1 MTARLACIRRHPIK
15 SVGGE
20 GLDRVTLTAARRL
33 PGDREW
39 AVLTD
44 AGERLA
50 KASETGGEPDRW
62 LPKSC
67 FVRGVSSAPIQAIRG
82 GWRDEGGRARIAL
95 SQPDQPDLDFD
106 PETEAARLIDWLRPL
121 WPADAP
127 APTRLVRGAAIWT
140 DQKWPW
146 ISILSLSSLA
156 ALEAETGL
164 RLGTHRWRGNLW
176 IDGWP
181 PFAERELIG
190 RILHVGDVE
199 LRITEAI
206 GRCDATS
213 ADTETGTRDSDM
225 PATLERLYGHHD
237 FGVFAEVVN
246 GGEVAI
252 GAPVAA

>member
-1 MTARLACIRRHPIK
+1 MTARLAHIRRHPIK

-20 GLDRVTLTAARRL
+20 GLGRVTLEAARRL

-39 AVLTD
+39 AVLTE
-44 AGERLA
+44 AGERNA
-50 KASETGGEPDRW
+50 RASETGGEPDRW

-67 FVRGVSSAPIQAIRG
+67 FLRGVIAAPLQAVEG
-82 GWRDEGGRARIAL
+82 GWHGDRL
-95 SQPDQPDLDFD
+95 SLRHPQRPDLELD
-106 PETEAARLIDWLRPL
+106 PETETADLIDWLAPL
-121 WPADAP
+121 WPEAAP
-127 APTRLVRGAAIWT
+127 PATRLVRGAAIWT

-164 RLGTHRWRGNLW
+164 DLGIHRWRGNLW
-176 IDGWP
+176 VEGWP

-190 RILHVGDVE
+190 QVLRIGAVE
-199 LRITEAI
+199 LRVTDHI

-213 ADTETGTRDSDM
+213 ADTATGRRDIDM

-237 FGVFAEVVN
+237 FGVFAEVVT
-246 GGEVAI
+246 GGEIAVGDDVTA
-252 GAPVAA
+252 